1 MLRTA
6 LLAVAALA
14 LTAAGCRTARPDATA
29 PEATAPDVTT
39 TRPPPA
45 APTGP
50 PNPPD
55 DARVRGP
62 GQGDPIEIPLGQTV
76 QRDGHAI
83 RFVEIV
89 EDSRCPT
96 HTTCVW
102 EGRAK
107 VAMEIDGTAVTLT
120 VPYGAQRD
128 EEPSSL
134 EIGMIAVEVVGL
146 DPYPGS
152 PDAEAGAT
160 PTVRAVTR
168 GAGM

>member
-14 LTAAGCRTARPDATA
+14 LTAAGCRTARPDATLDTTTATPA
-29 PEATAPDVTT
+29 PAEPTAP
-39 TRPPPA
+39 PA
-45 APTGP
+45 SDGG
-50 PNPPD
+50 
-55 DARVRGP
+55 RVMAP
-62 GQGDPIEIPLGQTV
+62 GQGNPIEIPLGETA

-83 RFVEIV
+83 RFVSVV
-89 EDSRCPT
+89 EDSRCPQG
-96 HTTCVW
+96 TTCVW

-107 VAMEIDGTAVTLT
+107 VAVEIDGTPITLT
-120 VPYGAQRD
+120 VPYGSQRD

-134 EIGMIAVEVVGL
+134 ETGMIAVEVVGL

-152 PDAEAGAT
+152 PEAEAGEPVT
-160 PTVRAVTR
+160 LRAVTR